1 VTAGKVVLITVL
13 ASAISIG
20 AAIFGQRLLQDIH
33 GPGAPSGGGSASL
46 DTLPDFRLPDMT
58 GRKVASN
65 SWAGKVLILNFW
77 ATWCPPCLREIP
89 LFIAAQKTYQ
99 DLQVVGIAIDSKE
112 EVARFLKDHHQIN
125 YPVLLGDTDAIEI
138 SRKLGNRL
146 EGLPF
151 TAIFDRFGR
160 RIYAQVGEVTRGTLE
175 EQLKPLLPRS
185 QNTAATSA
193 N

>member
-112 EVARFLKDHHQIN
+112 DVAQFLKDHWVN
-125 YPVLLGDTDAIEI
+125 YPILLGDTQAIEV

-151 TAIFDRFGR
+151 TVIFDRFGR
-160 RIYAQVGEVTRGTLE
+160 RTYAKVGEVTRGKLE
-175 EQLKPLLPRS
+175 GQLKPLLLQRA
-185 QNTAATSA
+185 NAAEK
-193 N
+193 